1 LALEF
6 ALNLV
11 WLVLAVASLALWGV
25 HTLRGE
31 EKIGRNNLRWMSAIA
46 LVCILAVAFPVI
58 SMTDDLN
65 SNPALCETNKLKKW
79 IAAESSEAV
88 LLASVV
94 AKFVVPQ
101 PAAHYPSRTEP
112 RVHFPLQELVWFTL
126 DRRPP
131 PFLS

>member
-1 LALEF
+1 LEF

-11 WLVLAVASLALWGV
+11 WLVLAATSLSLWGV
-25 HTLRGE
+25 YALRGE
-31 EKIGRNNLRWMSAIA
+31 EKVGCNDLRWVSAIA
-46 LVCILAVAFPVI
+46 LVCILAVVFPVI

-79 IAAESSEAV
+79 IAAESSEAL

-94 AKFVVPQ
+94 AEFVVPQ
-101 PAAHYPSRTEP
+101 PAAHYPARMKA

>member
-1 LALEF
+1 MEF

-11 WLVLAVASLALWGV
+11 WLVLATASVSLWGV

-31 EKIGRNNLRWMSAIA
+31 KRVARNDLRWVSAIA
-46 LVCILAVAFPVI
+46 LVCILAVVFPVI

-79 IAAESSEAV
+79 IAAESSEAL
-88 LLASVV
+88 LLASVM

-101 PAAHYPSRTEP
+101 PAAQYPSRMET

>member
-1 LALEF
+1 VEL

-11 WLVLAVASLALWGV
+11 WLVLVAASLSLWGV

-31 EKIGRNNLRWMSAIA
+31 EKVGRNDLRWVSAIA
-46 LVCILAVAFPVI
+46 LVCILAVVFPVI

-79 IAAESSEAV
+79 IAAESSEAL

-101 PAAHYPSRTEP
+101 PAAHYPARMKA